1 MKSLR
6 NIGKGLIRLLGP
18 LLFLSL
24 LIKTVNPWLVS
35 DLLKGI
41 RIEIVLVSMILFPIL
56 ILVKTSRW
64 GIISRHLNMGISLKR
79 LFQIYYIS
87 WFLGS
92 IPLSGIGVLSKMVY
106 IKEEGG
112 SAGRTMISI
121 TIDKLFDIV
130 GHMCFGLFAFFY
142 FPKEIFKDNL
152 LGAFYIG
159 MALIMC
165 LIFVFRAKI
174 WEVCAKFVQR
184 YIKKDNRQ
192 GEDNLETD
200 IMAFLPSFDLRSVV
214 IIMSLSVVIGLL
226 RSLVL
231 YGLAISL
238 AIPVTFGLI
247 VGCRALIGIINILPI
262 TINGLGTREA
272 ILLLLLPLS
281 GISRESV
288 LALGFAAFLWTV
300 CYKLSGI
307 VFWIRQ
313 PLPLNGILSIKE
325 KMFKKESD
333 IEVG

>member
-1 MKSLR
+1 MKSSR
-6 NIGKGLIRLLGP
+6 NIGKKLIRLLGP
-18 LLFLSL
+18 ILFLFL

-56 ILVKTSRW
+56 ISVRTFRW
-64 GIISRHLNMGISLKR
+64 GIICRHLNMEISFKR

-92 IPLSGIGVLSKMVY
+92 IPLSGISVLSKLVY

-112 SAGRTMISI
+112 SVSRTMVSI

-152 LGAFYIG
+152 LGSFYIG

-165 LIFVFRAKI
+165 LIFVFRVKI
-174 WEVCAKFVQR
+174 WEVYVKLIQR

-192 GEDNLETD
+192 GEDNLDTD

-238 AIPVTFGLI
+238 AMPVTFGLI
-247 VGCRALIGIINILPI
+247 VGCRALIGIINIIPI

-281 GISRESV
+281 GISMESA
-288 LALGFAAFLWTV
+288 LALGFTAFLWTI
-300 CYKLSGI
+300 CYKLSGM
-307 VFWIRQ
+307 VFWLRQ
-313 PLPLNGILSIKE
+313 PLPFNGMLSIKE
-325 KMFKKESD
+325 KIFQKDSD
-333 IEVG
+333 IEVD